1 MAVEIG
7 EISRSVVTMMPKTKF
22 SSFILFIKQCIG
34 HTVKYYLKPGVLN
47 YRLSLRDPCVK
58 NESSAF
64 HSVA

>member
-1 MAVEIG
+1 MTVGIG
-7 EISRSVVTMMPKTKF
+7 EISGSIITVIPKKF

-47 YRLSLRDPCVK
+47 YRLSLRGPCVK
-58 NESSAF
+58 NESLVF